1 MTTVATASSTP
12 DGVKITLQSGDNTE
26 PRTLSPVALVEE
38 FRQLAARTPSGEVQA
53 IIQNLDDNAKFR
65 EGAFTIVAVDTIGT
79 TRFRATDH
87 HAWEQANAS
96 SHRPAPVMETH
107 ELARATE
114 TGETSRPS
122 QSGSDAI
129 DQLFTQSFIPDQT
142 RTIRLPEAT
151 IVTANTKGGAAK
163 TTVAIAVVAA
173 AAHMA
178 GHNDL
183 ALIDVNPSGNLAEHT
198 ISSAPANIINL
209 AQAAQT
215 EDFGQARTD
224 LDPFVNWQPGG
235 WLTITCPTSI
245 VSNDGGL
252 ISDLDDADINNIIR
266 ALRHHCRLLLFDT
279 GNNAKD
285 PAWQTVIG
293 LANKILVPVQWD
305 PDTVI
310 EAQKM
315 ITNMAAVGHTNLK
328 QRILFVGTHAPNARP
343 DRKRAKEYRQALEQ
357 SGWNVMDLPPDK
369 HLAQGG
375 VIEWDKLRK
384 RNQEAAIA
392 IVNAA
397 LS

>member
-38 FRQLAARTPSGEVQA
+38 YRQLAARTPSGEVQA

-375 VIEWDKLRK
+375 VIEWNKLRK
-384 RNQEAAIA
+384 RTQEAAIA

>member
-1 MTTVATASSTP
+1 MTTVATASSTAN
-12 DGVKITLQSGDNTE
+12 GVQITLNSGDNTE

-53 IIQNLDDNAKFR
+53 IIQNLDDNANFR

-79 TRFRATDH
+79 TRFRVTDH
-87 HAWEQANAS
+87 HAWEQANAPS
-96 SHRPAPVMETH
+96 RNTTPVMETH
-107 ELARATE
+107 ELAQQPAV
-114 TGETSRPS
+114 ETSRPS
-122 QSGSDAI
+122 QTGSDAI
-129 DQLFTQSFIPDQT
+129 DQLFTQSFVPEQT

-198 ISSAPANIINL
+198 IRSAPANIIDL
-209 AQAAQT
+209 ARAAQT
-215 EDFGQARTD
+215 EQFGQARTD

-252 ISDLDDADINNIIR
+252 ISDLDETDINNIIR
-266 ALRHHCRLLLFDT
+266 AVRHHCRLLLFDT

-285 PAWQTVIG
+285 PAWQTVVA

-369 HLAQGG
+369 HIAAGG
-375 VIEWDKLRK
+375 IIEWDKLRK
-384 RNQEAAIA
+384 RTQDAAIA